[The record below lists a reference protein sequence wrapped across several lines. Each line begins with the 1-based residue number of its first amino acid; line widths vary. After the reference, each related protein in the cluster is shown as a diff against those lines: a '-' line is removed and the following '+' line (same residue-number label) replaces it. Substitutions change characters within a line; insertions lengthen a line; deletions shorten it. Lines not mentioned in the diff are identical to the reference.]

1 MRMSFEDFVVFF
13 VGCLQFLV
21 ERSKVVVC
29 ACQVVVGPLTRRC
42 DDECVS
48 KVISVLFF
56 GGGAPACTMGG
67 RTTLRKRRLFDCTM
81 GYPGEDVHKQ
91 FLSRAK

>member
-1 MRMSFEDFVVFF
+1 MRTSFEDFMVFF
-13 VGCLQFLV
+13 VACLQFLV
-21 ERSKVVVC
+21 ERSKVVVS
-29 ACQVVVGPLTRRC
+29 ACQVVVGPLAPGR

-56 GGGAPACTMGG
+56 GGGAPDCTMGG

-81 GYPGEDVHKQ
+81 GYPGEDVYKQ
-91 FLSRAK
+91 FYNE